1 MVCRGPEG
9 HENKNLNDLILLTLF
24 NYIMITRNC
33 LRFVDDIIFFYQV
46 SIICLPK
53 KSERKTFLT
62 YDSHCNLN
70 FPTKKKNNHFS
81 FILFFARGCG
91 RVEVNATKCTVNVW
105 ENKDSNV

>member
-62 YDSHCNLN
+62 YVSHCNLN
-70 FPTKKKNNHFS
+70 FPTKKK
-81 FILFFARGCG
+81 
-91 RVEVNATKCTVNVW
+91 K
-105 ENKDSNV
+105 